1 MKKHLMLLCLTIAM
15 AGCDLAEKVGSQIA
29 KLAGEE
35 PVTIVFQPGYVVVS
49 GGIPLAII
57 GQDACPKPDRLM
69 QIIGGGAHT
78 NSNDCLVIP
87 PSATEVS
94 LTVVDMTNGK
104 SSPERWTV
112 TRSGDNDL
120 RMHLFRENGDPVV
133 VDTYAAQAKLLP
145 NCATEAA
152 QEFGAPVR
160 VFQAMALAEQGQ
172 PGLNPSGGYGPM
184 GFGEIAIPMAAD
196 GIGADIDAVKND
208 PCTNYRAAAWWLM
221 KDVGNKTGDIWPAV
235 TNYYYGK
242 TDHSKTPAV
251 DLVKAIYKRIEG

>member
-1 MKKHLMLLCLTIAM
+1 MKKNLLLLCLALAM
-15 AGCDLAEKVGSQIA
+15 AGCDLAEKVGTEVA

-35 PVTIVFQPGYVVVS
+35 PVTIVFHAGYAVVA
-49 GGIPLAII
+49 GGIPLAIV
-57 GQDACPKPDRLM
+57 GKDECPRPDRLM
-69 QIIGGGAHT
+69 RIIGGGGDT
-78 NSNDCLVIP
+78 RSNDCLVIA

-104 SSPERWTV
+104 SSQERWKV

-133 VDTYAAQAKLLP
+133 IDTYAAQANLLP
-145 NCATEAA
+145 KCATEAA

-160 VFQAMALAEQGQ
+160 VFQAMALAEQGK
-172 PGLNPSGGYGPM
+172 PGLNPNGGYGPM

-221 KDVGNKTGDIWPAV
+221 KDAGGEAVDIWPAV

-242 TDHSKTPAV
+242 TDRAQMPAV